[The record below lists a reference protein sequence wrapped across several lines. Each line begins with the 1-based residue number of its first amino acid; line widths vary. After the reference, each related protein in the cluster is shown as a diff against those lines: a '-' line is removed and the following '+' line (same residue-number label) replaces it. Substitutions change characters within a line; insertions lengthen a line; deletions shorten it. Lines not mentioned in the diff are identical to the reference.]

1 MEYTSVL
8 IDSPV
13 PRVRRVTLNRPH
25 KRNAL
30 NSALRQEII
39 AAVRAGET
47 DPDVRVTIIAANG
60 PSFCGGYDLT
70 QNVTEGGQAMPAADY
85 PYASAGG
92 FQRSVVDLWT
102 SMWDLSKPVIAQVHG
117 QCLAG
122 GSELAMGCDLVY
134 VAEDAQI
141 GYPAVRFGRPTTSIT
156 PGSWAC
162 AGGWS

>member
-1 MEYTSVL
+1 MEYTAVL

-13 PRVRRVTLNRPH
+13 PRVRRLTLNRPH

-30 NSALRQEII
+30 NSVLRQEII
-39 AAVRAGET
+39 TAVRASET

-70 QNVTEGGQAMPAADY
+70 QNVTDDGQSAPAADY
-85 PYASAGG
+85 PYAGAGG

-117 QCLAG
+117 HCLA
-122 GSELAMGCDLVY
+122 
-134 VAEDAQI
+134 
-141 GYPAVRFGRPTTSIT
+141 
-156 PGSWAC
+156 
-162 AGGWS
+162 